1 MVLLDLSLSG
11 LPPPFVADGEVKM
24 EEGGSREEDEVS
36 EEEHATMRVEYH
48 LPTKE
53 KEAIMY
59 HGDNSED
66 EDEEEDDSNDNDA
79 PYKPRDSEEEDEVSH
94 KPSDIESSKE
104 VGSLSPSSGSTPV
117 LQWKVCGR

>member
-11 LPPPFVADGEVKM
+11 LPPPFVANGEVKM

-36 EEEHATMRVEYH
+36 EEEHAAMRVEYH

-59 HGDNSED
+59 RGDNSED

-79 PYKPRDSEEEDEVSH
+79 PYKPRDSKEEDEALH
-94 KPSDIESSKE
+94 KPSDTESSKE
-104 VGSLSPSSGSTPV
+104 VGSLSSSSGSTPV
-117 LQWKVCGR
+117 L